1 MATQNSKL
9 IEAIN
14 ALQCNDNELVKDLQA
29 ILIDYTRLLAKDRV
43 NDINSLSSEETISRI
58 NFAFE
63 VSAIIEN
70 LKSDEKQHEEL

>member
-9 IEAIN
+9 IEAVN
-14 ALQCNDNELVKDLQA
+14 KLQCNNNELVKETQA
-29 ILIDYTRLLAKDRV
+29 MLIDYARLLAKDQL
-43 NDINSLSSEETISRI
+43 NDVNSLSPDETISRI

-70 LKSDEKQHEEL
+70 LKSDENKHEE